1 MPADVRINKLLGY
14 VDEMLAILEEIQAD
28 MKKNVGDENTQSN
41 PDAHKIAFYQSQ
53 AKRASAL
60 SDLLE
65 DEVIT
70 SLIGLSNLSGP
81 IKHLKEEE

>member
-14 VDEMLAILEEIQAD
+14 VDEMLAILEEIQTD

-81 IKHLKEEE
+81 IKYLKEEE